1 MKILAID
8 GNSIL
13 NRAFYGI
20 RALSTKD
27 GRFTNG
33 IYGFLTILMKLTDE
47 VKPDGVA
54 IAFDLKVTV
63 CHLNLL
69 SSCLYLKSF

>member
-20 RALSTKD
+20 RTLSTKD

-33 IYGFLTILMKLTDE
+33 IYGFLTILMKLSDE
-47 VKPDGVA
+47 MKPDGVA
-54 IAFDLKVTV
+54 IAFDLKG
-63 CHLNLL
+63 
-69 SSCLYLKSF
+69 SS

>member
-1 MKILAID
+1 MKTLLCID

-27 GRFTNG
+27 GTPTNAL
-33 IYGFLTILMKLTDE
+33 YGMINIF
-47 VKPDGVA
+47 
-54 IAFDLKVTV
+54 
-63 CHLNLL
+63 
-69 SSCLYLKSF
+69 S

>member
-33 IYGFLTILMKLTDE
+33 IYGFLTMLLKLTDE
-47 VKPDGVA
+47 GLEYTENYFAKK
-54 IAFDLKVTV
+54 I
-63 CHLNLL
+63 
-69 SSCLYLKSF
+69 